1 MYLVSDE
8 YKTKIQ
14 ELDRVFSIEIR
25 IEHKD
30 GTLILGD
37 KELAQGSFNF
47 FDGSQA
53 SDEFTV
59 GGTVASHLEFTLVN
73 KELYDD
79 ISFIGARVV
88 PTIKFMLREGVQ
100 AHFLQPSQP
109 SKMLGFDDEQWEFVP
124 LGQFNIDIADR
135 KRTTIDIK
143 AIDNMINLDI
153 PYSLSTLS
161 YPASLW
167 QIYVDICNVTDVTVG
182 NTSFPNQGY
191 IVQEKP
197 VGDLTFRNVLGF
209 VAELSGT
216 FSKFNRIGELE
227 LRWYRETGV
236 ILTSKH
242 RSSLEMSD
250 FQIQIT
256 GVSVETDDKDVNDN
270 PISYITGTDDYAI
283 DLTGNELLQGN
294 YASVLPNILGNIED
308 TIFTPY
314 TANFHGNPALE
325 SGDIIT
331 HIDVDGNVFKTLIT
345 HSKYKYRGTSVLD
358 AKGLPNI
365 SRGFNSTDG
374 RIAQIIKKVDKEIG
388 NKLTTLEQE
397 QLNATELIGNM
408 LGGYVTEIKYEDD
421 PNFARFGIGVFIHDQ
436 KLLANSNKLWK
447 WGIGGFGYSE
457 NGGLTYTTGVT
468 ASGSIVAE
476 LVTANIITADMVN
489 TGLLSSTDNSSWFN
503 LDTGEINIKDQLK
516 FINGQLTL
524 SGIDSG
530 NKVFNTTPTTPY
542 KINDLW
548 KVSGVAGVD
557 FKICTT
563 ARASGNY
570 VASDWTNITDS
581 KNYAD
586 LIKNLTTGTAI
597 KGGTTTIDNTKV
609 RVNHGSTSEYSELN
623 ALGFARKGIYGD
635 SYYLNDITV
644 LSGSTPMGY
653 NNENDEATWTSV
665 VRIPLDVRFRG
676 KTIEPYVS
684 LRSYNLPVPL
694 DDNIRFGIAD
704 IETLLRVVTWNTNIS
719 NPSPYVEVRGY
730 SRWKGY
736 LLDSPAYY
744 YRNVDF
750 QLMVVAR

>member
-109 SKMLGFDDEQWEFVP
+109 SKMRGSDEEWEFIP

-167 QIYVDICNVTDVTVG
+167 QIYVDICNVTDVTIG

-191 IVQEKP
+191 MVQEKP

-294 YASVLPNILGNIED
+294 YASVLPDILGNIED

-476 LVTANIITADMVN
+476 LVTANIITASMVN

-503 LDTGEINIKDQLK
+503 LDTGEINIKNQLK
-516 FINGQLTL
+516 FSGGQLILNSAEAIKTL
-524 SGIDSG
+524 
-530 NKVFNTTPTTPY
+530 P
-542 KINDLW
+542 
-548 KVSGVAGVD
+548 
-557 FKICTT
+557 
-563 ARASGNY
+563 
-570 VASDWTNITDS
+570 
-581 KNYAD
+581 
-586 LIKNLTTGTAI
+586 TGTQI

-609 RVNHGSTSEYSELN
+609 RVNHGSTTQYSEMN
-623 ALGFARKGIYGD
+623 ALGFVRKWQHG
-635 SYYLNDITV
+635 SAKYLNDIWVQTFNFN
-644 LSGSTPMGY
+644 TPPSSY
-653 NNENDEATWTSV
+653 RPNEVTIYLPES
-665 VRIPLDVRFRG
+665 FRG
-676 KTIEPYVS
+676 RGNEVDILLSIVGLEIIVGRTNQYGELMNLTQDI
-684 LRSYNLPVPL
+684 RSV
-694 DDNIRFGIAD
+694 
-704 IETLLRVVTWNTNIS
+704 LRVIPSMTNFDA
-719 NPSPYVEVRGY
+719 SPPFITVDSYFTQRF
-730 SRWKGY
+730 SASY
-736 LLDSPAYY
+736 LGWDEIRVDYGRLDFM
-744 YRNVDF
+744 V
-750 QLMVVAR
+750 MVVGK

>member
-294 YASVLPNILGNIED
+294 YASVLPDILGNIED

-489 TGLLSSTDNSSWFN
+489 TGILSSAVGNSWFN
-503 LDTGEINIKDQLK
+503 LDTGVLRISHGGVQYSQMDT
-516 FINGQLTL
+516 NGFSRKYNYGDAQYL
-524 SGIDSG
+524 SGIYVHKEGQGSG
-530 NKVFNTTPTTPY
+530 YSTTQPVDHVIPIPQSFAFRSDVKAFVALDIIYMFPNNLSSATNLQIYSYVVSMNLNTSYPT
-542 KINDLW
+542 
-548 KVSGVAGVD
+548 
-557 FKICTT
+557 
-563 ARASGNY
+563 
-570 VASDWTNITDS
+570 
-581 KNYAD
+581 
-586 LIKNLTTGTAI
+586 
-597 KGGTTTIDNTKV
+597 
-609 RVNHGSTSEYSELN
+609 
-623 ALGFARKGIYGD
+623 
-635 SYYLNDITV
+635 ITV
-644 LSGSTPMGY
+644 RAFTHIRGSGL
-653 NNENDEATWTSV
+653 DEYYPSG
-665 VRIPLDVRFRG
+665 F
-676 KTIEPYVS
+676 S
-684 LRSYNLPVPL
+684 LIV
-694 DDNIRFGIAD
+694 IG
-704 IETLLRVVTWNTNIS
+704 
-719 NPSPYVEVRGY
+719 G
-730 SRWKGY
+730 
-736 LLDSPAYY
+736 
-744 YRNVDF
+744 
-750 QLMVVAR
+750 

>member
-109 SKMLGFDDEQWEFVP
+109 SKMRGSDEGWENIP

-191 IVQEKP
+191 MVQEKP

-294 YASVLPNILGNIED
+294 YASVLPDILGNIED

-331 HIDVDGNVFKTLIT
+331 HIDVDGNVFETLIT

-408 LGGYVTEIKYEDD
+408 LGGYVTEVKYEDD

-457 NGGLTYTTGVT
+457 NGGVTYTTGVT

-476 LVTANIITADMVN
+476 LITANIITADMVN
-489 TGLLSSTDNSSWFN
+489 TGLLSSNNGQSWFD
-503 LDTGEINIKDQLK
+503 LDNGVLRVSHGGVEYSQMD
-516 FINGQLTL
+516 INGF
-524 SGIDSG
+524 GRKWAHG
-530 NKVFNTTPTTPY
+530 N
-542 KINDLW
+542 
-548 KVSGVAGVD
+548 A
-557 FKICTT
+557 
-563 ARASGNY
+563 
-570 VASDWTNITDS
+570 
-581 KNYAD
+581 
-586 LIKNLTTGTAI
+586 
-597 KGGTTTIDNTKV
+597 
-609 RVNHGSTSEYSELN
+609 E
-623 ALGFARKGIYGD
+623 
-635 SYYLNDITV
+635 YLNDIYIAEHNSTFVGTDTV
-644 LSGSTPMGY
+644 PPTLT
-653 NNENDEATWTSV
+653 
-665 VRIPLDVRFRG
+665 IPLPISFKGRTDVQAFIAIRRFKFFPSSTMDYDIVNNHIIDIDVPQIKVNTYQSVLTTNGRVFSTLDFLLIVIGG
-676 KTIEPYVS
+676 KQ
-684 LRSYNLPVPL
+684 N
-694 DDNIRFGIAD
+694 
-704 IETLLRVVTWNTNIS
+704 VV
-719 NPSPYVEVRGY
+719 
-730 SRWKGY
+730 
-736 LLDSPAYY
+736 
-744 YRNVDF
+744 
-750 QLMVVAR
+750 

>member
-109 SKMLGFDDEQWEFVP
+109 SKMRGSDEGWENIP

-191 IVQEKP
+191 MVQEKP

-294 YASVLPNILGNIED
+294 YASVLPDLLGNIED

-457 NGGLTYTTGVT
+457 NGGVTYTTGVT

-476 LVTANIITADMVN
+476 LVSANIITADMVK
-489 TGLLSSTDNSSWFN
+489 TGILQSLIGNSFFN
-503 LDTGEINIKDQLK
+503 LDTGVLRISHGGTEYTQAD
-516 FINGQLTL
+516 INGFGRKHTYGNSVSYL
-524 SGIDSG
+524 SDIFFYRGG
-530 NKVFNTTPTTPY
+530 
-542 KINDLW
+542 
-548 KVSGVAGVD
+548 
-557 FKICTT
+557 
-563 ARASGNY
+563 Y
-570 VASDWTNITDS
+570 VASGEEFLTNPPPTERVPLPQSWRGRRLKATVFLSVSDS
-581 KNYAD
+581 KIFPQYS
-586 LIKNLTTGTAI
+586 
-597 KGGTTTIDNTKV
+597 
-609 RVNHGSTSEYSELN
+609 GSMTS
-623 ALGFARKGIYGD
+623 FIR
-635 SYYLNDITV
+635 TV
-644 LSGSTPMGY
+644 LDYDDTGINAVNPY
-653 NNENDEATWTSV
+653 
-665 VRIPLDVRFRG
+665 IDVDG
-676 KTIEPYVS
+676 
-684 LRSYNLPVPL
+684 
-694 DDNIRFGIAD
+694 
-704 IETLLRVVTWNTNIS
+704 
-719 NPSPYVEVRGY
+719 YVET
-730 SRWKGY
+730 
-736 LLDSPAYY
+736 Y
-744 YRNVDF
+744 YRLSGWADYESRF
-750 QLMVVAR
+750 TGLKWQLILVGE